1 MVTTVILGVIAV
13 VLGLARGG
21 SMAGLAATRLQWM
34 PVLFGGLAIQVVIG
48 VWSPDWLTDNGELA
62 ILVAS
67 NALVAVFIAA
77 NRRLPGILLAG
88 LGLALN
94 LLVITANGAMPVSD
108 SAAEMAG
115 IEGVPVD
122 AGLFKHEHL
131 DDDTILPWIGD
142 VIGIPVA
149 KEVVSLGDVVL
160 ALGIARLIY
169 YQTTSNRRGRHRL
182 TEASG

>member
-1 MVTTVILGVIAV
+1 M
-13 VLGLARGG
+13 
-21 SMAGLAATRLQWM
+21 
-34 PVLFGGLAIQVVIG
+34 
-48 VWSPDWLTDNGELA
+48 
-62 ILVAS
+62 
-67 NALVAVFIAA
+67 
-77 NRRLPGILLAG
+77 
-88 LGLALN
+88 
-94 LLVITANGAMPVSD
+94 
-108 SAAEMAG
+108 
-115 IEGVPVD
+115 D